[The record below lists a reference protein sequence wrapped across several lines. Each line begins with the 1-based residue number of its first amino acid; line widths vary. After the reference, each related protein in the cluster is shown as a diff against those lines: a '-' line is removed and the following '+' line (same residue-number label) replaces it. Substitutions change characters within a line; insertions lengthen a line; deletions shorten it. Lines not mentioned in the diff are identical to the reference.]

1 MGKKPKYMERV
12 ESWDF
17 DEPEAPGGI
26 ITLHYG
32 WSFEN
37 SCHEGVMGFDT
48 KREARE
54 AIKRAYPCQC
64 PECLEAL
71 RYE

>member
-1 MGKKPKYMERV
+1 MLKSKYMKKIEH
-12 ESWDF
+12 WDF

-32 WSFEN
+32 WSFEYG
-37 SCHEGVMGFDT
+37 CHEGVRGFDT

-54 AIKRAYPCQC
+54 AVKCAYRCTC
-64 PECLEAL
+64 SECTK
-71 RYE
+71 YV